1 MSFNRMKCTIQMPVP
16 TLNKR
21 EYHFHSLLFFWDS
34 YFIYLKIYFVVFYYV
49 YIYLKIFERSL
60 SLELG
65 CAWSNIAKTQDKA
78 GTQRKVDGK
87 TTPHK
92 LLTWRT
98 GLGPQASIFHL
109 AFLLGWISVV
119 SIVSV
124 LYFLFHL
131 CLFSSICLTFF
142 TFHSLCVFY
151 RARMQFPWDIFMDVW
166 SIFVRD
172 SVSLVV
178 FLLFQLMRVATFVRL
193 CRPLN
198 CNN

>member
-131 CLFSSICLTFF
+131 CLFSSICLTYF
-142 TFHSLCVFY
+142 TFHSLCIFLQSPDAVSVRHFY
-151 RARMQFPWDIFMDVW
+151 GCMKYFRSRLSESGGFFTFPVNESGNI
-166 SIFVRD
+166 
-172 SVSLVV
+172 
-178 FLLFQLMRVATFVRL
+178 
-193 CRPLN
+193 C
-198 CNN
+198 